1 METSMEIVLYYAP
14 DACSLVPYVTLTE
27 AKADFEVR
35 NLNLRKDQQKSEAYR
50 RLNPKHKVPLLLVD
64 GRPLSENVAI
74 QTWIAR
80 QFPQAQLLPADRWQE
95 LEAVSVLAWC
105 ASGIHPYLSRINST
119 SKVCDLPGAGE
130 SVRRLAKGLL
140 FENYKI
146 ADEML
151 AGREYLFDILR
162 LRTRISFGASV
173 AAHNSTWICP
183 NSRIAPLTSNASSVG
198 RVCRSCLRT
207 RKRCER
213 ISQGRRRVEVQQHP
227 RLSPVAVDGLSGRSG
242 PLGRQNLHS
251 SCPRSF

>member
-1 METSMEIVLYYAP
+1 MEIVLYYAP

-27 AKADFEVR
+27 ANADFEVR
-35 NLNLRKDQQKSEAYR
+35 NLNLRKDQQKSDAYL
-50 RLNPKHKVPLLLVD
+50 RLNPKHKVPLLVVD

-80 QFPQAQLLPADRWQE
+80 QFPQAKLLPADRWQE

-105 ASGIHPYLSRINST
+105 ASGIHPYLSRISST

-151 AGREYLFDILR
+151 AGREYLFDHF
-162 LRTRISFGASV
+162 T
-173 AAHNSTWICP
+173 AADAHFFWCFRRGSQFDLDL
-183 NSRIAPLTSNASSVG
+183 SEFSNCSAHF
-198 RVCRSCLRT
+198 
-207 RKRCER
+207 ER
-213 ISQGRRRVEVQQHP
+213 IKRRPSVQKLLAYEKAVREDFARV
-227 RLSPVAVDGLSGRSG
+227 A
-242 PLGRQNLHS
+242 
-251 SCPRSF
+251 